1 MEIQHTLAV
10 DGYIRANSEDTG
22 SNVNGASGGSGG
34 SIIINT
40 HNFTG
45 KLAYVTPYRIQ
56 NTYTDVLAVS
66 SVD

>member
-45 KLAYVTPYRIQ
+45 KLSY
-56 NTYTDVLAVS
+56 NM
-66 SVD
+66 